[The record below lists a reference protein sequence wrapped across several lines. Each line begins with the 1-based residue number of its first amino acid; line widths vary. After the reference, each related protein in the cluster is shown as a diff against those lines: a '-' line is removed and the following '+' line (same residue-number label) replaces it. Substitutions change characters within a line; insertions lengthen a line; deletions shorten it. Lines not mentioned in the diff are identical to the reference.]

1 MLMIDSQANKRQ
13 GVGASN
19 FGVRLLAPQSELVSQ
34 ALKDP
39 YVFDFLTLEEPFR
52 ERDLETVALTVEGLS
67 SSDSLSRCRV
77 HKYEGRQQLSLYRAL
92 WDSQLL
98 RDLVKIALQW
108 KVPRRP
114 MHLVP
119 VLRPV
124 RQTLIQPDSN
134 VSTRVAANG

>member
-1 MLMIDSQANKRQ
+1 MLMIDSQANKRR

-77 HKYEGRQQLSLYRAL
+77 HKYEGR
-92 WDSQLL
+92 
-98 RDLVKIALQW
+98 
-108 KVPRRP
+108 
-114 MHLVP
+114 
-119 VLRPV
+119 
-124 RQTLIQPDSN
+124 
-134 VSTRVAANG
+134 